1 MRNKRLLYGEFFFP
15 ILLLFLITG
24 SPLQAQSKR
33 INWGFKL
40 GLNALSTTNYEAY
53 NGEEILPNS
62 SYVNKNGY
70 LINTFVRFNLN
81 SVFLQPEIAWNKYRR
96 NYSFALPAENA
107 NGYLPATSFDLN
119 SDAINAHF
127 LVGYNI
133 INEAPYLL
141 GFFAGTS
148 FIGAYKT
155 RYSSTI
161 DSFSNDKLTLN
172 YAGILGFC
180 INISNIHFD
189 FRYEF
194 NQPNTNLDFGKLS
207 GSPDSYRNVVLE
219 KNENILSFS
228 CGLMF

>member
-1 MRNKRLLYGEFFFP
+1 MRNKRLSYCGFLFP
-15 ILLLFLITG
+15 ILLIFLMTG
-24 SPLQAQSKR
+24 NHVQAQSKR

-40 GLNALSTTNYEAY
+40 GLNALSTTSYEAY
-53 NGEEILPNS
+53 SGEEILPNS

-70 LINTFVRFNLN
+70 LINAFVRFNLQ
-81 SVFLQPEIAWNKYRR
+81 SIFLQPEIAWNNYRR
-96 NYSFALPAENA
+96 ECSFALPAENT

-119 SDAINAHF
+119 SKAVNVNF

-133 INEAPYLL
+133 VDDRPYLL
-141 GFFAGTS
+141 GFFIGTS
-148 FIGAYKT
+148 FIGTYKT
-155 RYSSTI
+155 NYSSNI
-161 DSFSNDKLTLN
+161 DHFSNDKLRLN
-172 YAGILGFC
+172 YAGILGFY

-194 NQPNTNLDFGKLS
+194 NRPNTNLDFGEVS
-207 GSPDSYRNVVLE
+207 GSPYSYRSIVLE